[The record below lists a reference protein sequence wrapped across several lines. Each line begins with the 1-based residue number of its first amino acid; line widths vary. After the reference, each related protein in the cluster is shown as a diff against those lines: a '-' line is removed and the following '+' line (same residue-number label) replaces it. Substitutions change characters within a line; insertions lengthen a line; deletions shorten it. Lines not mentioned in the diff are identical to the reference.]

1 MLFTCHS
8 CVFHISFNYEYVIL
22 CSTYITMLFICP
34 LYIFHMI
41 QFWWTWYVAQVV
53 SSSLIFREDI
63 DVGRVMLGDLHQKNK
78 YVKLQVDEMVQGLKR
93 LRSIQL
99 NLMNYGLGLKD
110 PTDNLTFDIASS
122 TRALLGEAVAMVP
135 DISAPNPMWG
145 NET

>member
-1 MLFTCHS
+1 M
-8 CVFHISFNYEYVIL
+8 
-22 CSTYITMLFICP
+22 
-34 LYIFHMI
+34 
-41 QFWWTWYVAQVV
+41 AQVV

-135 DISAPNPMWG
+135 DISAPNPM
-145 NET
+145 